1 MSDTSAPTKP
11 TGTGEKNASISLQ
24 IDPAAFEQLLESKA
38 AGDESAKST
47 AKSGSAK
54 HQIKLQLSDLTWAN
68 VHSSLGTT
76 YFLDNFSA
84 TLTPESSSSPL
95 QSDIHAELIKQKWA
109 DIGSL
114 ALTTGLGGDIDI
126 KDGSGATYK
135 IDATQDVKFKSLTF
149 EGTITTDFS
158 GSSPNVTGN
167 FSVKYEF

>member
-1 MSDTSAPTKP
+1 MSDTSSHTAP

-24 IDPAAFEQLLESKA
+24 IDPVAVEQLLDSKVP
-38 AGDESAKST
+38 GDEEAKAG
-47 AKSGSAK
+47 AKSGAAK
-54 HQIKLQLSDLTWAN
+54 HEIKLQLSDLTWAE

-84 TLTPESSSSPL
+84 TLIPAEANSPL
-95 QSDIHAELIKQKWA
+95 QADVHADLIKQKWA

-114 ALTTGLGGDIDI
+114 ALTSGLGGEIDL

-135 IDATQDVKFKSLTF
+135 IDVTQDVKFKSLTF
-149 EGTITTDFS
+149 EGSVTTDFS

-167 FSVKYEF
+167 FTIKYEF